1 MQNRQYCI
9 INELNKYA
17 LAVTEVTWLTILTCE
32 KRIIIYEIDK
42 IYENTIPFMMFP
54 ILWIKIWAQ

>member
-1 MQNRQYCI
+1 M

-17 LAVTEVTWLTILTCE
+17 LDVTEAVWLTILTCE

-42 IYENTIPFMMFP
+42 IYENTIPLMMFP
-54 ILWIKIWAQ
+54 ILWMKNMGSINNWN